1 MFKVLRDWI
10 QRYFSDEEAVVL
22 AVLLFLAFTAVL
34 TLGGMLAPVL
44 AGMVLAYLM
53 QGLVVT
59 LERLRMPGGVAVGLV
74 FALFMGLLLVFIVV
88 VVPLLWHQL
97 ITLFNELPGMLA
109 KWQSLLLLLPERYP
123 HLVSDEQV
131 LQAIEVARGEI
142 GKFGQWALTFSL
154 SSLPLLVNIMI
165 YLVLVPILVFFF
177 LKDREMIGQWVRG
190 YLPRERALITRV
202 AHEMNR
208 QIANYIRGKVIE
220 IFICGGVTYIGFVV
234 LGLNYAALLALL
246 VGVSV
251 VVPYVGAVVVTVPV
265 MLIALFQWG
274 WSDQF
279 IYLMAV
285 YGIIQTLD
293 GNVLVPLLFSEAVNL
308 HPVAIICA
316 VLLFGGLWGFWGVF
330 FAIPLATLFK
340 AVLDAWPRKEPEVA
354 PLL

>member
-1 MFKVLRDWI
+1 M
-10 QRYFSDEEAVVL
+10 
-22 AVLLFLAFTAVL
+22 
-34 TLGGMLAPVL
+34 
-44 AGMVLAYLM
+44 
-53 QGLVVT
+53 
-59 LERLRMPGGVAVGLV
+59 GV
-74 FALFMGLLLVFIVV
+74 LLVFIVV

-177 LKDREMIGQWVRG
+177 LKDREMIGRG
-190 YLPRERALITRV
+190 CAATASRARADHPGGAGDEPADRQLHSRQG
-202 AHEMNR
+202 HRNR
-208 QIANYIRGKVIE
+208 DLRWRDLHRLRRPGAQLRG
-220 IFICGGVTYIGFVV
+220 
-234 LGLNYAALLALL
+234 AAGAAG
-246 VGVSV
+246 GVSV

-265 MLIALFQWG
+265 LLIALFQWG

-285 YGIIQTLD
+285 YGIIQALD

-316 VLLFGGLWGFWGVF
+316 VLLFGGLWGFWGCSLRSRWRRCSRLCWMPGRARSLWWRLCF
-330 FAIPLATLFK
+330 NDRMDCLQGAFAG
-340 AVLDAWPRKEPEVA
+340 
-354 PLL
+354 

>member
-53 QGLVVT
+53 QGLVTT
-59 LERLRMPGGVAVGLV
+59 LERMRLPGAVAVGLV
-74 FALFMGLLLVFIVV
+74 FALFMGLLVVFVV
-88 VVPLLWHQL
+88 VIVPLLWHQL
-97 ITLFNELPGMLA
+97 VTLFNELPGMLA

-131 LQAIEVARGEI
+131 LQAIEVVRGQI
-142 GKFGQWALTFSL
+142 GRFGQWALTFSL

-177 LKDREMIGQWVRG
+177 LKDREMIGRWVRG

-202 AHEMNR
+202 AQEMNR

-220 IFICGGVTYIGFVV
+220 IFICGGVTYIGFVA

-246 VGVSV
+246 VGISV
-251 VVPYVGAVVVTVPV
+251 VVPYVGTVVVTVPV
-265 MLIALFQWG
+265 ALIALFQWG

-285 YGIIQTLD
+285 YGVIQTLD

-340 AVLDAWPRKEPEVA
+340 AVLDAWPSREPVVA

>member
-59 LERLRMPGGVAVGLV
+59 LERLRVPGGAAVGLV
-74 FALFMGLLLVFIVV
+74 FALFMGVLMLFIVV
-88 VVPLLWHQL
+88 VLPLLWHQL

-131 LQAIEVARGEI
+131 LQAIEAARGEI

-154 SSLPLLVNIMI
+154 SSLPLLVNVMI

-177 LKDREMIGQWVRG
+177 LKDRLMIGEWVRG

-202 AHEMNR
+202 AQEMNR

-220 IFICGGVTYIGFVV
+220 IVICGGVTYIAFVA

-265 MLIALFQWG
+265 LLIALFQWG

-340 AVLDAWPRKEPEVA
+340 AVLDAWPRQEPAVA

>member
-53 QGLVVT
+53 QGLVVS

-109 KWQSLLLLLPERYP
+109 KWQSLFLLLPERYP

-340 AVLDAWPRKEPEVA
+340 AVLDAWPRKEPVVA

>member
-59 LERLRMPGGVAVGLV
+59 LERLRIPGGAAVGLV
-74 FALFMGLLLVFIVV
+74 FALFMGVLLLFIVV
-88 VVPLLWHQL
+88 VLPLLWHQL

-131 LQAIEVARGEI
+131 LQAIEAARGEI

-177 LKDREMIGQWVRG
+177 LKDRVMIGEWVRG

-202 AHEMNR
+202 AEEMNR

-220 IFICGGVTYIGFVV
+220 IVICGGVTYIAFVA

-340 AVLDAWPRKEPEVA
+340 AVLDAWPRKEPVVA

>member
-59 LERLRMPGGVAVGLV
+59 LERLRVQGGVAVGLV
-74 FALFMGLLLVFIVV
+74 FALFMGLLLVFIII

-202 AHEMNR
+202 AQEMNR

-220 IFICGGVTYIGFVV
+220 IFICGGVTYIAFVA
-234 LGLNYAALLALL
+234 LGLNYSALLALL

-265 MLIALFQWG
+265 LLIALFQWG

-340 AVLDAWPRKEPEVA
+340 AVLDAWPRKEPIVA

>member
-59 LERLRMPGGVAVGLV
+59 LERLRVPGGAAVGLV
-74 FALFMGLLLVFIVV
+74 FALFMGVLLLFIVV
-88 VVPLLWHQL
+88 VLPLLWHQL

-131 LQAIEVARGEI
+131 LQAIEAARGEI

-177 LKDREMIGQWVRG
+177 LKDRVMIGEWVRG

-202 AHEMNR
+202 AQEMNR

-220 IFICGGVTYIGFVV
+220 IVICGGVTYVAFVA

-265 MLIALFQWG
+265 LLIALFQWG

-340 AVLDAWPRKEPEVA
+340 AVLDAWPRKEPVVA

>member
-59 LERLRMPGGVAVGLV
+59 LERLRIPGGAAVGLV
-74 FALFMGLLLVFIVV
+74 FALFMGMLLLFIVV
-88 VVPLLWHQL
+88 VLPLLWHQL

-131 LQAIEVARGEI
+131 LQAIEAARGEI

-177 LKDREMIGQWVRG
+177 LKDRVMIGEWVRG

-202 AHEMNR
+202 AEEMNR

-220 IFICGGVTYIGFVV
+220 IVICGGVTYIAFVA

-340 AVLDAWPRKEPEVA
+340 AVLDAWPRKEPVVA

>member
-53 QGLVVT
+53 QGLVT
-59 LERLRMPGGVAVGLV
+59 SLERLRLPGAVAVGLV
-74 FALFMGLLLVFIVV
+74 FALFMGVLVVFIVV
-88 VVPLLWHQL
+88 VLPLLWHQL

-154 SSLPLLVNIMI
+154 SSLPLVVNIMI

-177 LKDREMIGQWVRG
+177 LKDRTMIGRWVRG

-202 AHEMNR
+202 AEEMNR

-220 IFICGGVTYIGFVV
+220 IVICGGVTYIAFVA

-340 AVLDAWPRKEPEVA
+340 AVLDAWPRQEPVVA

>member
-53 QGLVVT
+53 QGLVTT
-59 LERLRMPGGVAVGLV
+59 LERLRLPGGVAVGLV
-74 FALFMGLLLVFIVV
+74 FALFMGLLVVFIVV
-88 VVPLLWHQL
+88 VLPLLWHQL

-177 LKDREMIGQWVRG
+177 LKDRAMIGRWVSG

-202 AHEMNR
+202 AEEMNR

-220 IFICGGVTYIGFVV
+220 IVICGGVTYIAFVA

-279 IYLMAV
+279 IYL
-285 YGIIQTLD
+285 
-293 GNVLVPLLFSEAVNL
+293 
-308 HPVAIICA
+308 
-316 VLLFGGLWGFWGVF
+316 
-330 FAIPLATLFK
+330 
-340 AVLDAWPRKEPEVA
+340 
-354 PLL
+354 

>member
-22 AVLLFLAFTAVL
+22 AVLLILGFTAVL

-53 QGLVVT
+53 QGLVVV
-59 LERLRMPGGVAVGLV
+59 LERWRVPGGVAVGLV

-177 LKDREMIGQWVRG
+177 LKDREMIGRWVLG

-265 MLIALFQWG
+265 LLIALFQWG

-340 AVLDAWPRKEPEVA
+340 AVLDAWPRKEPVVA

>member
-53 QGLVVT
+53 QGLVSI
-59 LERLRMPGGVAVGLV
+59 LERLRLPGGAAVGLV
-74 FALFMGLLLVFIVV
+74 FALFMGLLLVFIVI

-177 LKDREMIGQWVRG
+177 LKDREMIGRWVRG

-202 AHEMNR
+202 AEEMNR

-220 IFICGGVTYIGFVV
+220 IVICGGVTYIAFVA

-340 AVLDAWPRKEPEVA
+340 AVLDAWPRQEPAVA

>member
-22 AVLLFLAFTAVL
+22 AVLLVLAFTAVL

-74 FALFMGLLLVFIVV
+74 FALFMSVLLVFIVV

-131 LQAIEVARGEI
+131 LRAIEVARGEI
-142 GKFGQWALTFSL
+142 GNFGQWALTFSL

-177 LKDREMIGQWVRG
+177 LKDRQIIGEWVRG

-220 IFICGGVTYIGFVV
+220 IFICGGATYIGFVV

-251 VVPYVGAVVVTVPV
+251 VVPYVGTVLVTVPV
-265 MLIALFQWG
+265 LLIALFQWG

-285 YGIIQTLD
+285 YGIIQVLD

-340 AVLDAWPRKEPEVA
+340 AVLDAWPRREAVVA